1 MYEYRPHCIWLFY
14 YLSQLHSPVLLPF
27 FKRNY
32 DLISWDL
39 ILVISQHVCRNF
51 FLIIIVIVVVGLSA
65 IVVVLCHNCFY
76 NNDKKCYRNSKITV
90 GVSHFIIFGG
100 IVNICHFLLLIS
112 VCCNFGKC
120 KRVLVTQT
128 IYIKNGCIIISL

>member
-1 MYEYRPHCIWLFY
+1 M
-14 YLSQLHSPVLLPF
+14 SQLF
-27 FKRNY
+27 
-32 DLISWDL
+32 
-39 ILVISQHVCRNF
+39 LV
-51 FLIIIVIVVVGLSA
+51 IIVIVVVGLSA

-90 GVSHFIIFGG
+90 GVIVIFIIFGG

-128 IYIKNGCIIISL
+128 IYIKNGCIIISLWRSLFVCIYCLVIFTIISDCKSQVGLQWRVKKYIPVKFQ